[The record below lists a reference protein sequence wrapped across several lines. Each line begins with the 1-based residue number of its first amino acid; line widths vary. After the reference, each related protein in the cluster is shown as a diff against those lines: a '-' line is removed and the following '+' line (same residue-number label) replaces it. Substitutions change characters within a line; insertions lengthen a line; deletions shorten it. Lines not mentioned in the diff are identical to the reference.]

1 MVKKMISKF
10 RAKVL
15 PTPTVDLEHKDMFRL
30 AMGHSGIGM
39 ALIAKNGKWLKANQ
53 AICDILGYSENEL
66 LHIDFQTVTH
76 PDDLQADLI
85 FLTQLLA
92 GDIQTYHMEK
102 RYFHKDGQLIWV
114 KLTVSLVRDDDD
126 QPLYFISQIQ
136 DISEQK
142 KASQALLS
150 AKQEM
155 EEFSYRIT
163 HDLRSPLSSMDYV
176 MSMIANCIEDEE
188 YQKAL
193 STAKAAQTGITKLS
207 DLVTSVLDVSKIKL
221 QDEPVQSVD
230 VSDMVYNALGALSHM
245 KDFVR
250 LDIETYFD
258 YIGEINTKP
267 LKFMQIVDNFL
278 SNAIKYQDTTRANSF
293 IKISTYSANN
303 VFVFEVYDNGLG
315 VDEQY
320 RDKLFNMFERF
331 HPKASYGTGLG
342 LYMVKKSAE
351 MLGGNVSYSTPDC
364 AVGSIFRVSLPLNKR
379 SLDGTIAR

>member
-30 AMGHSGIGM
+30 AMEHSGIGM

>member
-30 AMGHSGIGM
+30 AMEHSGIGM

-176 MSMIANCIEDEE
+176 MSMIANSIEDEE

>member
-1 MVKKMISKF
+1 MISKF

-30 AMGHSGIGM
+30 AMEHSGIGM

>member
-1 MVKKMISKF
+1 
-10 RAKVL
+10 
-15 PTPTVDLEHKDMFRL
+15 
-30 AMGHSGIGM
+30 
-39 ALIAKNGKWLKANQ
+39 
-53 AICDILGYSENEL
+53 
-66 LHIDFQTVTH
+66 
-76 PDDLQADLI
+76 
-85 FLTQLLA
+85 
-92 GDIQTYHMEK
+92 

>member
-1 MVKKMISKF
+1 
-10 RAKVL
+10 
-15 PTPTVDLEHKDMFRL
+15 
-30 AMGHSGIGM
+30 
-39 ALIAKNGKWLKANQ
+39 
-53 AICDILGYSENEL
+53 
-66 LHIDFQTVTH
+66 
-76 PDDLQADLI
+76 
-85 FLTQLLA
+85 
-92 GDIQTYHMEK
+92 
-102 RYFHKDGQLIWV
+102 
-114 KLTVSLVRDDDD
+114 
-126 QPLYFISQIQ
+126 
-136 DISEQK
+136 
-142 KASQALLS
+142 
-150 AKQEM
+150 
-155 EEFSYRIT
+155 
-163 HDLRSPLSSMDYV
+163 
-176 MSMIANCIEDEE
+176 
-188 YQKAL
+188 
-193 STAKAAQTGITKLS
+193 
-207 DLVTSVLDVSKIKL
+207 
-221 QDEPVQSVD
+221 
-230 VSDMVYNALGALSHM
+230 MVYNALGALSHM